1 MTVLRGME
9 ATVLTLVIVASLSGL
24 YSGWVD
30 WRTEVHSLDAPV
42 WRRTTATVGLLTVT
56 MQAFLFL
63 ALLTIMGGHAVWFRP
78 YLPQTQ
84 RLFRHLG
91 FAPLALVLLVLV
103 VAPCVV
109 FGKSQSRRLLL
120 ASSVSFCV
128 GWLYFVRR

>member
-1 MTVLRGME
+1 ME
-9 ATVLTLVIVASLSGL
+9 TSVLTLVIVAGLSGL

-30 WRTEVHSLDAPV
+30 WRTEVHDLDLPW

-63 ALLTIMGGHAVWFRP
+63 ALLIIMGGHAVWFRP

-84 RLFRHLG
+84 RPFRHLW

-103 VAPCVV
+103 ALPCVV

-128 GWLYFVRR
+128 GWLYFVRM